1 MGKIVCIANQKGG
14 VGKTTTC
21 VNLGAALALLGKK
34 ILVVDFDP
42 QGNASSGLGIGLDAR
57 DINIYHVIIDEE
69 PIETVIRD
77 TEIKKLRC
85 IPSDR
90 NLIGADVELLDMP
103 DRSERLA
110 NVLNTLRDDYDYI
123 LIDCPPSLGQL
134 TINAF
139 VAADTVLVTLQSE
152 YYALEGLS
160 ELMNTIELIKERL
173 NERLDIEG
181 FLVTMY
187 DSRTNLANQVDS
199 EIRKYAPD
207 LTYKTRIPRNVR
219 LSEAPSHGQPIFLYD
234 ARSTGAQ
241 AYLAL
246 GREVLKREKQRHK
259 ETQNALKKDD
269 PDFSAE
275 LQVG

>member
-34 ILVVDFDP
+34 TLVVDFDP

-57 DINIYHVIIDEE
+57 DVNIYHVIIDEE
-69 PIETVIRD
+69 SILDVICD
-77 TEIKKLRC
+77 TEVKKLKC

-90 NLIGADVELLDMP
+90 NLIGAELELLDMP

-110 NVLNTLRDDYDYI
+110 NVLETVRRDFDYI

-160 ELMNTIELIKERL
+160 ELINTIELIKERL

-199 EIRKYAPD
+199 EIRKYAPQ

-219 LSEAPSHGQPIFLYD
+219 LSEAPSHGKPIFLYD
-234 ARSTGAQ
+234 TRSTGAQ

-246 GREVLKREKQRHK
+246 GREFLKREKHK
-259 ETQNALKKDD
+259 LKMVQEAKQGSDLLQ
-269 PDFSAE
+269 PAE
-275 LQVG
+275 PPV